1 MGRAGFLQHS
11 SGRIILMN
19 ILIADAYLKQP
30 VRFAMYKKRKLAL
43 VKHKKRQARLK
54 AKLREMKAKGKK
66 V

>member
-1 MGRAGFLQHS
+1 
-11 SGRIILMN
+11 
-19 ILIADAYLKQP
+19 
-30 VRFAMYKKRKLAL
+30 MYKKRKLAL